1 MQVDA
6 IVLDGGFGEVVQ
18 ILQEPLQSVGNKI
31 QLQSQV
37 VQEVQVA
44 MVVVV
49 VDLIINQELY
59 QVAQD

>member
-1 MQVDA
+1 MWVHA

-18 ILQEPLQSVGNKI
+18 ISQDVLHSLGNKT

-49 VDLIINQELY
+49 VDLIISLAHY
-59 QVAQD
+59 QVAQG